1 MSAGVRLPART
12 HSRCTSTRGSLLDT
26 RVFDDASEWKTR
38 ARLRVVLLRSSSTTA
53 RLGPRRVDQPRRM
66 LIFFGPA
73 QRSDAGRVRSDATR
87 LDSRLYPQ
95 KSPTDVLRFVRIRLA
110 APPPSYSGFA
120 HESTLPHEST
130 PASRTRHSLETLV
143 FTSAGPHIVRTN
155 HLSLALPT
163 NGTNTSNSHVPYSEC
178 LHVPYT

>member
-130 PASRTRHSLETLV
+130 PCL
-143 FTSAGPHIVRTN
+143 
-155 HLSLALPT
+155 
-163 NGTNTSNSHVPYSEC
+163 TNTSLPGNPG
-178 LHVPYT
+178 LHVRRSAHCADQSPFACPTHEWHEYIE